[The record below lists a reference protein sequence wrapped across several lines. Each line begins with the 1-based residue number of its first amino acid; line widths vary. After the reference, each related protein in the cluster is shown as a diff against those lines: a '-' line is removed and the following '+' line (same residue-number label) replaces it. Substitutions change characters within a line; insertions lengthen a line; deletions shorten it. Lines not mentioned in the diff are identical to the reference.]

1 MMIGVFGGTFD
12 PVHFGHLRTALEIK
26 ESLNLAQIRLVPCRL
41 PPHRETPATTAEQR
55 LTMLRTAVQR
65 ETGMSIDAQELQR
78 EGPSY
83 SVDTLAAIR
92 EEAGETTPIC
102 LIVGMD
108 AFAGLET
115 WHRWRTLFDL
125 AHIVVMHRAGA
136 VPSPPDTL
144 TEFIEDKTTQTVS
157 TLYSNP
163 SGLVLFQEVIQ
174 LDISA
179 TRIRRL
185 IRAGRSPRWLLPDSV
200 LQMIK
205 EQHLYTQSCQQI
217 NY

>member
-1 MMIGVFGGTFD
+1 MIGVFGGTFD

-26 ESLNLAQIRLVPCRL
+26 ESLHLDQVRLVPCRF
-41 PPHRETPATTAEQR
+41 PPHREIPAASAKQR
-55 LTMLRTAVQR
+55 LTMLRMAVQN
-65 ETGMSIDAQELQR
+65 ETGMCIDAQELQR

-83 SVDTLAAIR
+83 SVDTLAATR
-92 EEAGETTPIC
+92 KETDETTPIC

-115 WHRWRTLFDL
+115 WHQWRILFDL
-125 AHIVVMHRAGA
+125 AHIVVMYRAGA
-136 VPSPPDTL
+136 VPPLPNTL
-144 TEFIEDKTTQTVS
+144 TEFIEDKTVQSAAILRS
-157 TLYSNP
+157 TN
-163 SGLVLFQEVIQ
+163 SGLILFQQVIQ

-185 IRAGRSPRWLLPDSV
+185 IKEGRNARWLLPDSV

-205 EQHLYTQSCQQI
+205 EQHLYT
-217 NY
+217 